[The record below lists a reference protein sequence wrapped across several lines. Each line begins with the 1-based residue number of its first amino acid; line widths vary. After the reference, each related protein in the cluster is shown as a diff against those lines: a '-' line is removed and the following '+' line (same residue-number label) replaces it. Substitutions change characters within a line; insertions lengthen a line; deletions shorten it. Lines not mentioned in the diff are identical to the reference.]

1 MTHHN
6 SPVHFKRKDVA
17 EHLKEARKKGA
28 YVASEIHGTELP
40 GHLSAGVDGA
50 KETAL
55 ILALLWILLSP
66 SFQLLALFSIGWLI
80 WKTGRSA
87 LLGWARLE
95 RLHRVIEE
103 ERYEIE
109 HHRDQERQE
118 LKELYAAKG
127 FEGKLLDD
135 VIEVLMAD
143 DNRLLQVMLEEELG
157 LSLEVHEHP
166 LKQASGAAIGTL
178 LAAILCLL
186 FHYFW
191 PLLGVPLATLLTITI
206 CSSMAA
212 RSEKRAQTL
221 SAIWNL
227 SLALFAAAA
236 VYFLAKLFA
245 GL

>member
-1 MTHHN
+1 MTHQ
-6 SPVHFKRKDVA
+6 SPPLHFKGREVA

-28 YVASEIHGTELP
+28 FAASEIHGTELP
-40 GHLSAGVDGA
+40 GHLSAGTDSA

-55 ILALLWILLSP
+55 VLLLFWLLLQPFDLAPLPLLG
-66 SFQLLALFSIGWLI
+66 LFAVGWLI

-118 LKELYAAKG
+118 LKELYYAKG
-127 FEGKLLDD
+127 FEGKMLDD

-157 LSLEVHEHP
+157 LSLEVH
-166 LKQASGAAIGTL
+166 
-178 LAAILCLL
+178 
-186 FHYFW
+186 
-191 PLLGVPLATLLTITI
+191 
-206 CSSMAA
+206 
-212 RSEKRAQTL
+212 
-221 SAIWNL
+221 
-227 SLALFAAAA
+227 
-236 VYFLAKLFA
+236 
-245 GL
+245 